1 VSDYKFKNKAQ
12 KATIKTQIERLPNVL
27 CIQLKRFIWMSDYG
41 AAIKKVEFVEF
52 EEILE
57 IEDEFVSPKLRLGVF
72 N

>member
-1 VSDYKFKNKAQ
+1 
-12 KATIKTQIERLPNVL
+12 VL
-27 CIQLKRFIWMSDYG
+27 CIQLKRFIWISDYG
-41 AAIKKVEFVEF
+41 TAVKKQEFVEF